1 MPISTDIDTAK
12 SLAELSGVDWGQPPV
27 GASELVRERHEL
39 RRRPIRDLS
48 VEQLRRFMDMGCDAD
63 LLVPIALARS
73 DVAESVALLCAL
85 LRVRDYDWRGHT
97 TELEAVRQ
105 QVYHADNLLAQIEG
119 DLDTLATR
127 VAIWRLYAEFERD
140 LSVA

>member
-1 MPISTDIDTAK
+1 
-12 SLAELSGVDWGQPPV
+12 
-27 GASELVRERHEL
+27 
-39 RRRPIRDLS
+39 
-48 VEQLRRFMDMGCDAD
+48 MGCDAD

-73 DVAESVALLCAL
+73 DVGESVALLCAVL
-85 LRVRDYDWRGHT
+85 SVRDYDWRGHVA
-97 TELEAVRQ
+97 ELEAARQ

-119 DLDTLATR
+119 DLDTLAAR